1 MNFET
6 NPLQAHVNTTP
17 VAIENVAPD
26 FELTECPLF
35 ELDHDIDWPKPEA
48 SFPNTPRGQAL
59 KDRIMK
65 AVERMLA

>member
-1 MNFET
+1 MIFQPNST
-6 NPLQAHVNTTP
+6 QALDKPTP
-17 VAIENVAPD
+17 VAMENAAPD

-48 SFPNTPRGQAL
+48 NFPNTPRGQAL

-65 AVERMLA
+65 VVERMLA

>member
-1 MNFET
+1 M
-6 NPLQAHVNTTP
+6 
-17 VAIENVAPD
+17 ENVAPD

-48 SFPNTPRGQAL
+48 NFPNTPRGQAL

-65 AVERMLA
+65 ALERMLA